1 MNKYLN
7 QNIKAIINIT
17 SFAKF
22 KDPIFKGHII
32 NHNKDVEGIKLI
44 ILIIIKLRSL
54 IHERLLLNNY
64 RLISI

>member
-17 SFAKF
+17 SLAKF
-22 KDPIFKGHII
+22 KDTIFERHII
-32 NHNKDVEGIKLI
+32 NHNKDIEGIKLI

>member
-7 QNIKAIINIT
+7 QNIKAITNIT
-17 SFAKF
+17 SLAKF
-22 KDPIFKGHII
+22 KDTIFEGYII